1 MELAWRPLTLADV
14 GAVVRLCT
22 VAEEADRTGE
32 HWDEDDVRQEMS
44 GPSVDLPGASVGAWD
59 GSRLVS
65 YALVIPRD
73 AAEPV
78 HQPHVASL
86 TDPEY
91 RTDEVASVLTEW
103 LVRTARSVHAQHFPD
118 AKLELHAGAHE
129 NERWYLSLLER
140 GGFKQER
147 TFVEMRADLA
157 SLPPAPPLPDDLPLA
172 ACEERYDALVLDARN
187 AAFSGHWGSTWL
199 SADQWKHRFRD
210 NKDFRPDLSFLL
222 LSPERDRVVAFVMSS
237 FYEADAAAT
246 GVRELHVN
254 YVGTLAEARG
264 RGLASALLAHTLE
277 AGRAAGFERSS
288 LSVDMDNTHRALAV
302 YERCGYRTAER
313 SYGYVLPLS

>member
-1 MELAWRPLTLADV
+1 MELAWRPLALADV
-14 GAVVRLCT
+14 EAVARLCA
-22 VAEEADRTGE
+22 VAEETDRTGV
-32 HWDEDDVRQEMS
+32 HWGEDDVRQEMS
-44 GPSVDLPGASVGAWD
+44 GPSVDLPGASIGAWD

-86 TDPEY
+86 TDPGY
-91 RTDEVASVLTEW
+91 RTDEVASMLTEW

-129 NERWYLSLLER
+129 NEHWYLSLLER

-147 TFVEMRADLA
+147 TFVEMRADLG
-157 SLPPAPPLPDDLPLA
+157 SLPPAPPLPDDFPLV

-187 AAFSGHWGSTWL
+187 AAFASHWGSTWL
-199 SADQWKHRFRD
+199 SADHWHHRFRG
-210 NKDFRPDLSFLL
+210 NKDFQPDLSFLL

-237 FYEADAAAT
+237 FSEADALAA
-246 GVRELHVN
+246 GVRDLHVN
-254 YVGTLAEARG
+254 YVGTVAEARG
-264 RGLASALLAHTLE
+264 RGLASALLAHTLQ
-277 AGRAAGFERSS
+277 AGRAAGFETSS
-288 LSVDMDNTHRALAV
+288 LSVDVDNTHRALAV
-302 YERCGYRTAER
+302 YERCGYRTAAR
-313 SYGYVLPLS
+313 NYGYVVPLS

>member
-1 MELAWRPLTLADV
+1 MELTWRPLTLADV
-14 GAVVRLCT
+14 GEVTRLCT
-22 VAEEADRTGE
+22 AAEETDRTGE

-44 GPSVDLPGASVGAWD
+44 GPSVDLPGASIGAWD

-65 YALVIPRD
+65 YALVIARD

-78 HQPHVASL
+78 HQPHVAAL

-91 RTDEVASVLTEW
+91 RIDEVASVLTEW
-103 LVRTARSVHAQHFPD
+103 LVRTARSVHARHFPD

-129 NERWYLSLLER
+129 NETWYRSLLER

-147 TFVEMRADLA
+147 TFVEMRADLSA
-157 SLPPAPPLPDDLPLA
+157 LPPAPPLPDDLVLA

-187 AAFSGHWGSTWL
+187 ASFAGHWGSTWL
-199 SADQWKHRFRD
+199 SADEWAHRFRD
-210 NKDFRPDLSFLL
+210 RKDFVPDLSFLL
-222 LSPERDRVVAFVMSS
+222 LSPERDRVLAFVMSS
-237 FYEADAAAT
+237 FYEADALAT

-254 YVGTLAEARG
+254 YVGTRTEARG
-264 RGLASALLAHTLE
+264 RGLASALLAHTLD
-277 AGRAAGFERSS
+277 AGRAAGYERSS
-288 LSVDMDNTHRALAV
+288 LSVDVDNTHRALAV

-313 SYGYVLPLS
+313 NYGYVLPLS